1 VIPLKITRGSFFL
14 AQMKYR
20 EMKYRDGKLIRQ
32 TLLGAAF
39 LLAVAGYVGGRGNV
53 TNAQQAQKGSTS
65 AEQNFLTGTYRE
77 KNSSDAE
84 IGRKVLAAT
93 AHLDEEERVRQGR
106 ALLRTLRSAPSFAIE
121 QYGTTFMLNYPGGVR
136 IPYEADGKARVMR
149 ATGGESVTVRAARET
164 GRLLIDLTWSGGER
178 LRLVFERAHG
188 NGELVITRTA
198 GSRFIER
205 PISITSEYERTSP
218 KATRTFDRAAG
229 VQ

>member
-1 VIPLKITRGSFFL
+1 
-14 AQMKYR
+14 
-20 EMKYRDGKLIRQ
+20 MKYRDGNLIRQ
-32 TLLGAAF
+32 TLLGATL
-39 LLAVAGYVGGRGNV
+39 LLAVAGCVGRGNV
-53 TNAQQAQKGSTS
+53 INAQPAQNAPPP

-136 IPYEADGKARVMR
+136 IPYEADDKARVMR
-149 ATGGESVTVRAARET
+149 ATGGESITVRAAQAT

-178 LRLVFERAHG
+178 LRLLFERSPG
-188 NGELVITRTA
+188 KGELVVTRTA

-205 PISITSEYERTSP
+205 PISIISEYERTSP

-229 VQ
+229 TQ

>member
-1 VIPLKITRGSFFL
+1 
-14 AQMKYR
+14 
-20 EMKYRDGKLIRQ
+20 MKYRDGKLIRQ

-39 LLAVAGYVGGRGNV
+39 LLAVAGCGGRGNAI
-53 TNAQQAQKGSTS
+53 NAQQAQNRPPPAG
-65 AEQNFLTGTYRE
+65 QNFFTGTYRE

-149 ATGGESVTVRAARET
+149 ATGGESVNVRATQAT
-164 GRLLIDLTWSGGER
+164 GRLSIDLTWSGGER
-178 LRLVFERAHG
+178 LRLIFEKSPG
-188 NGELVITRTA
+188 NGELVITRIA
-198 GSRFIER
+198 GNRFVER
-205 PISITSEYERTSP
+205 PIRIISEYERTSP
-218 KATRTFDRAAG
+218 RATRTFDRAAG
-229 VQ
+229 AQ

>member
-1 VIPLKITRGSFFL
+1 
-14 AQMKYR
+14 
-20 EMKYRDGKLIRQ
+20 MKYRDGKLIRQ
-32 TLLGAAF
+32 TLLGASF
-39 LLAVAGYVGGRGNV
+39 LLAVAGCGGRGYV
-53 TNAQQAQKGSTS
+53 VNAQQAQKNAPSP

-84 IGRKVLAAT
+84 VGRKVLAAT

-136 IPYEADGKARVMR
+136 IPYEADGKTRVMR
-149 ATGGESVTVRAARET
+149 ATGGESVTVRAEQAT
-164 GRLLIDLTWSGGER
+164 GRLTIDLTWSGGER
-178 LRLVFERAHG
+178 LRLVFERSPG

-205 PISITSEYERTSP
+205 PISISSEYERTSLR
-218 KATRTFDRAAG
+218 ATRTFDRVVAT
-229 VQ
+229 Q

>member
-1 VIPLKITRGSFFL
+1 
-14 AQMKYR
+14 MKYLH
-20 EMKYRDGKLIRQ
+20 GKLIRQ

-39 LLAVAGYVGGRGNV
+39 LLAVAGGGGRARV
-53 TNAQQAQKGSTS
+53 INAQQAPHE
-65 AEQNFLTGTYRE
+65 APPAAQNFLTGTYRE

-149 ATGGESVTVRAARET
+149 ATGGESVTVRAEQAT
-164 GRLLIDLTWSGGER
+164 GRLSIDLTWSGGER
-178 LRLVFERAHG
+178 LRLVFERSHA

-198 GSRFIER
+198 GNRFTAR
-205 PISITSEYERTSP
+205 PISIISEYERTSAR
-218 KATRTFDRAAG
+218 ATRTFDRAAG
-229 VQ
+229 AQ